1 MGHTAPSMPSKRPQR
16 YTSLVDGTKKFRL
29 SDLDTG
35 ETWGLAKE
43 AARLHEASIEDE
55 FRELADLLAYASA
68 HSLLVIIQGRDA
80 AGKDG
85 CVRKI
90 LSFSNVQT
98 ARVTAFKV
106 PSPEELA
113 HDFLWRIHKAAPQ
126 KGDLAIF
133 NRSHYEDVVAVRV
146 HNLVPKEVWQKRYD
160 QINAFEDIL
169 ADANTII
176 VKFFLHI
183 SSGEQERRLLEREN
197 DARMFWKLNPS
208 DWIERD
214 SWDQTT
220 DAYEAAFNKCGSS
233 RHPWHV
239 IPADKKWFRDVAVIE
254 TLVSILRPYRR
265 GWMAEL
271 EKIGLTAKA
280 EIAKARMHN
289 QSATQAEHK
298 GGKKRNK
305 GGAKGT
311 T

>member
-1 MGHTAPSMPSKRPQR
+1 MPSKRPQR
-16 YTSLVDGTKKFRL
+16 YVTLVDGTKKFRL
-29 SDLDTG
+29 SDVDTG
-35 ETWGLAKE
+35 ETWGLDKE

-55 FRELADLLAYASA
+55 FRELADLLAYAAS

-85 CVRKI
+85 SVRKI

-106 PSPEELA
+106 PSPEELD
-113 HDFLWRIHKAAPQ
+113 HDFLWRIHKAAPR

-146 HNLVPKEVWQKRYD
+146 HNLVPKEIWQKRYD

-169 ADANTII
+169 ADAKTII

-197 DARMFWKLNPS
+197 DARKFWKLNPS

-214 SWDQTT
+214 SWDETT
-220 DAYEAAFNKCGSS
+220 EAYEAAFNKCGSK

-254 TLVSILRPYRR
+254 TLVSILRPYRDQ
-265 GWMAEL
+265 WMAEL

-289 QSATQAEHK
+289 QSTTQAGQK
-298 GGKKRNK
+298 QGKKRNK
-305 GGAKGT
+305 SGAKAHD
-311 T
+311 